1 MAIVLQGKAAE
12 KVQGQSIN
20 NNWIAVRVNDII
32 LNIDHPKFEDYGG
45 YDSLGTIY
53 YTKLDNPI
61 STKNLWAS
69 TAQIAKPLYSHI
81 KYYPLINEIVLIVDT
96 NDKNI
101 YNSSDKSSYYL
112 PQVNIWNHPHHNAL
126 PSVRDL
132 ESEDTSNDYKQT
144 ENGIV
149 RRTED
154 GSTDI
159 KLGDYFREQTNI
171 KPLLPYEG
179 DMIFEGR
186 FGNSIRFGSTN
197 MGESIPDEN
206 KNQWSQVG
214 EVGNPITIIRNGQSE
229 NTDEKGWVPLIE
241 DSNNDSSIIYMTSN
255 QQITGFTPAS
265 LNQQSFGA
273 DIEEQKTL
281 EQQLTDISP
290 PAVIE
295 PEVEEE
301 VEVDE
306 TAFGSGGS
314 EDDPVISTPQTSSLT
329 GSQEIEDE
337 LTPFDEFAGDDE
349 DLYYYEI
356 VLSPQNLGN
365 EIVEEEDHMGIYPL
379 AGNLQVP
386 LMNQGDTQWGHLRS
400 TLLSNDDYTEY
411 SVKAAGC
418 ALTSVAMV
426 CSYYINGFWFLDS
439 AAGGPLTFTRE
450 ISGNDI
456 ITPAMLMGP
465 ESTFLPH
472 NKETKIDTTPEGSGI
487 LVEWSVVERD
497 LKNRT
502 GLEYEFIKWYY
513 NTNPIEEEIRD
524 FLVSKLDAGIPVI
537 WERKQD
543 CIYDKDYPDTC
554 RLSEL
559 IEGFDT
565 STFIYG
571 YNSSL
576 EKPAV
581 QRKFVY
587 GDQHWMVIT
596 GYTSDGNYDPT
607 FQVNDPNGAS
617 FRPNVSLENLT
628 NKLGRFTTLEL
639 KL

>member
-1 MAIVLQGKAAE
+1 MGSIVHSRKSGE
-12 KVQGQSIN
+12 KIPTHSNKQSLE
-20 NNWIAVRVNDII
+20 AVRILDII
-32 LNIDHPKFEDYGG
+32 LNINHPKFEELGG
-45 YDSLGTIY
+45 YDSLGTIF
-53 YTKLDNPI
+53 YTKLDDNTPNQNP
-61 STKNLWAS
+61 S
-69 TAQIAKPLYSHI
+69 TANIAKPLFTHL
-81 KYYPLINEIVLIVDT
+81 KYYPLINEIVLILNT
-96 NDKNI
+96 SSKNI
-101 YNSSDKSSYYL
+101 YKGDKKTTYYL
-112 PQVNIWNHPHHNAL
+112 PQINVWNHPHHNAL
-126 PSVRDL
+126 PSVKGL
-132 ESEDTSNDYKQT
+132 KSEGTSNDYKST

-159 KLGDYFREQTNI
+159 KLGDYFKEQTNI

-197 MGESIPDEN
+197 IGDTIPDEN

-214 EVGNPITIIRNGQSE
+214 EVGNPITIIRNGQPE
-229 NTDEKGWVPLIE
+229 KTNEKGWVPLIE

-337 LTPFDEFAGDDE
+337 LTPFDEFVGDDE
-349 DLYYYEI
+349 DLYHYEV
-356 VLSPQNLGN
+356 VLSEQNIGD
-365 EIVEEEDHMGIYPL
+365 ESVEEANHMGIYPL
-379 AGNLQVP
+379 AGNLRVP
-386 LMNQGDTQWGHLRS
+386 LMNQGDVQWRHLRS
-400 TLLSNDDYTEY
+400 TYPSVTYTEY
-411 SVKAAGC
+411 SVGKSGC
-418 ALTSVAMV
+418 ALTSTAMV
-426 CSYYINGFWFLDS
+426 CSYLSN
-439 AAGGPLTFTRE
+439 
-450 ISGNDI
+450 NI

-497 LKNRT
+497 LKDRT
-502 GLEYEFIKWYY
+502 ELEYMFK
-513 NTNPIEEEIRD
+513 TFRPPSDGTKEEVSD
-524 FLVSKLDAGIPVI
+524 FLISKLDAGIPVI

-543 CIYDKDYPDTC
+543 
-554 RLSEL
+554 
-559 IEGFDT
+559 GGGNT
-565 STFIYG
+565 SNYIYG

-581 QRKFVY
+581 QKPYV
-587 GDQHWMVIT
+587 GGIQHWMVIT

-607 FQVNDPNGAS
+607 FQVNDPNGAAY
-617 FRPNVSLENLT
+617 RPDVSLEHLH

>member
-1 MAIVLQGKAAE
+1 MGSNSIVHSRKSGE
-12 KVQGQSIN
+12 KTLRTPNKQKWTS
-20 NNWIAVRVNDII
+20 VRVLDII
-32 LNIDHPKFEDYGG
+32 LNINHPKFEELGG
-45 YDSLGTIY
+45 YDSIGTIF
-53 YTKLDNPI
+53 YTKLDDNTPNQNP
-61 STKNLWAS
+61 S
-69 TAQIAKPLYSHI
+69 TANIAKPLFTHL
-81 KYYPLINEIVLIVDT
+81 KYYPLIYEIVLILDT
-96 NDKNI
+96 NSKDIYKGDK
-101 YNSSDKSSYYL
+101 KTTYYF

-126 PSVRDL
+126 PSVRGLKDG
-132 ESEDTSNDYKQT
+132 DTSRDYPQT
-144 ENGIV
+144 ENGIS
-149 RRTED
+149 RRKIED
-154 GSTDI
+154 EGTDI

-197 MGESIPDEN
+197 IGDTIPDEN

-214 EVGNPITIIRNGQSE
+214 EVGNPITIIRNGQPE
-229 NTDEKGWVPLIE
+229 KTNEKGWVPLIE

-337 LTPFDEFAGDDE
+337 LTPFDEFVGDDE
-349 DLYYYEI
+349 DLYHYEV
-356 VLSPQNLGN
+356 VLSEQNIGD
-365 EIVEEEDHMGIYPL
+365 ESVEEANHMGIYPL
-379 AGNLQVP
+379 AGNLRVP
-386 LMNQGDTQWGHLRS
+386 LMNQGDVQWRHLRS
-400 TLLSNDDYTEY
+400 TYPSVTYTEY
-411 SVKAAGC
+411 SVGKSGC
-418 ALTSVAMV
+418 ALTSTAMV
-426 CSYYINGFWFLDS
+426 CSYLSN
-439 AAGGPLTFTRE
+439 
-450 ISGNDI
+450 NI

-497 LKNRT
+497 LKDRT
-502 GLEYEFIKWYY
+502 ELEYMFK
-513 NTNPIEEEIRD
+513 TFRPPSDGTKEEVSD
-524 FLVSKLDAGIPVI
+524 FLISKLDAGIPVI

-543 CIYDKDYPDTC
+543 
-554 RLSEL
+554 
-559 IEGFDT
+559 GGGNT
-565 STFIYG
+565 SNYIYG

-581 QRKFVY
+581 QKPYV
-587 GDQHWMVIT
+587 GGIQHWMVIT

-607 FQVNDPNGAS
+607 FQVNDPNGAAY
-617 FRPNVSLENLT
+617 RPDVSLEHLH

>member
-1 MAIVLQGKAAE
+1 
-12 KVQGQSIN
+12 
-20 NNWIAVRVNDII
+20 
-32 LNIDHPKFEDYGG
+32 
-45 YDSLGTIY
+45 
-53 YTKLDNPI
+53 
-61 STKNLWAS
+61 
-69 TAQIAKPLYSHI
+69 
-81 KYYPLINEIVLIVDT
+81 
-96 NDKNI
+96 
-101 YNSSDKSSYYL
+101 
-112 PQVNIWNHPHHNAL
+112 
-126 PSVRDL
+126 
-132 ESEDTSNDYKQT
+132 
-144 ENGIV
+144 
-149 RRTED
+149 
-154 GSTDI
+154 
-159 KLGDYFREQTNI
+159 
-171 KPLLPYEG
+171 
-179 DMIFEGR
+179 MIFEGR

-197 MGESIPDEN
+197 IGDTIPDEN

-214 EVGNPITIIRNGQSE
+214 EVGNPITIIRNGQPE
-229 NTDEKGWVPLIE
+229 KTNEKGWVPLIE

-356 VLSPQNLGN
+356 VLSEQNIGD
-365 EIVEEEDHMGIYPL
+365 ESVEEANHMGIYPL
-379 AGNLQVP
+379 AGNLRVP
-386 LMNQGDTQWGHLRS
+386 LMNQGDTQWGNLRS
-400 TLLSNDDYTEY
+400 SYPSTNYKEY
-411 SVKAAGC
+411 SLKEAGC
-418 ALTSVAMV
+418 CLTSVAMV
-426 CSYYINGFWFLDS
+426 CSYLSN
-439 AAGGPLTFTRE
+439 
-450 ISGNDI
+450 NI

-497 LKNRT
+497 LKDRT
-502 GLEYEFIKWYY
+502 GLEYMFK
-513 NTNPIEEEIRD
+513 TFRPPSDGTKEEVSD
-524 FLVSKLDAGIPVI
+524 FLISKLDAGIPVI

-543 CIYDKDYPDTC
+543 
-554 RLSEL
+554 
-559 IEGFDT
+559 GGGNT
-565 STFIYG
+565 SNYIYG

-581 QRKFVY
+581 QKPYV
-587 GDQHWMVIT
+587 GGIQHWMVIT

-607 FQVNDPNGAS
+607 FQVNDPNGAAY
-617 FRPNVSLENLT
+617 RPDVSLEHLQY
-628 NKLGRFTTLEL
+628 KLGRFMTLEL

>member
-1 MAIVLQGKAAE
+1 MAIIRSRKSGE
-12 KVQGQSIN
+12 KIPIQSN
-20 NNWIAVRVNDII
+20 KQPLEAVRILDII
-32 LNIDHPKFEDYGG
+32 LNIDHPKFEELGG
-45 YDSLGTIY
+45 YDSLGTIF
-53 YTKLDNPI
+53 YTKLDDNTPNQNP
-61 STKNLWAS
+61 S
-69 TAQIAKPLYSHI
+69 TANIAKPLFTHL
-81 KYYPLINEIVLIVDT
+81 KYYPLINEIVLILDASS
-96 NDKNI
+96 KNI
-101 YNSSDKSSYYL
+101 YKGDKKITYYL
-112 PQVNIWNHPHHNAL
+112 PQINIWNHPHHNAL
-126 PSVRDL
+126 PSVRGL
-132 ESEDTSNDYKQT
+132 ESEKNANDYKQT

-154 GSTDI
+154 DSTDI

-197 MGESIPDEN
+197 IGESIPNEN

-214 EVGNPITIIRNGQSE
+214 EVGNPIIIIRNGQPE
-229 NTDEKGWVPLIE
+229 NIDEKGWVPLIE

-295 PEVEEE
+295 PEVEAE
-301 VEVDE
+301 VEETDE
-306 TAFGSGGS
+306 TAFGSGGP

-337 LTPFDEFAGDDE
+337 LTPFDDFVGDDE
-349 DLYYYEI
+349 DLYYYEV
-356 VLSPQNLGN
+356 VLSEQSVGD
-365 EIVEEEDHMGIYPL
+365 ESVEEEDHMGIYPL
-379 AGNLQVP
+379 AGNLGVP

-400 TLLSNDDYTEY
+400 SYPSTNYKEY
-411 SVKAAGC
+411 NLKAAGC
-418 ALTSVAMV
+418 ALTSTAMV
-426 CSYYINGFWFLDS
+426 CSHLV
-439 AAGGPLTFTRE
+439 
-450 ISGNDI
+450 NDI
-456 ITPAMLMGP
+456 ITPAILMGP

-472 NKETKIDTTPEGSGI
+472 NKEKQTDTTPEGSGV
-487 LVEWSVVERD
+487 LVEWRVIEKD

-502 GLEYEFIKWYY
+502 GLEYVFHQPRI
-513 NTNPIEEEIRD
+513 NSPTEEEIKD
-524 FLVSKLDAGIPVI
+524 YLISKLDANIPVI

-543 CIYDKDYPDTC
+543 GLK
-554 RLSEL
+554 RKSET
-559 IEGFDT
+559 IEGYDT

-581 QRKFVY
+581 QRKYVY
-587 GDQHWMVIT
+587 GNQHWMVIT
-596 GYTSDGNYDPT
+596 GYTFDGNYDPT

-617 FRPNVSLENLT
+617 FRPDVSLEHLQ
-628 NKLGRFTTLEL
+628 NKLGRFMTIEL
-639 KL
+639 KPIE